1 MVFDGQ
7 LDVYS
12 DDSGLHDMVCGVISE
27 LKKLRFEVLEDS
39 SEAN

>member
-1 MVFDGQ
+1 MVFDDQ

-12 DDSGLHDMVCGVISE
+12 DDSGLHDTVGGVIGE
-27 LKKLRFEVLEDS
+27 LKKLRFKVLEDS